1 MRLPVMVTK
10 LNSPEAIPM
19 RTACK
24 GVYRIVL
31 VGVGVASTS
40 IEAPVEANNDEQLPV
55 RQVKFAMIVGTSS
68 FDHVLILAL
77 K

>member
-1 MRLPVMVTK
+1 
-10 LNSPEAIPM
+10 M
-19 RTACK
+19 RTACN

-40 IEAPVEANNDEQLPV
+40 MEAPVEANNDEQLPV

-77 K
+77 KLIIIILR